1 MNAIRVSVAVR
12 AALEGHRPVVALE
25 STILAHGMP
34 FPRNLETALAVEFD
48 VREAGAVPA
57 TIAVLDGTIHV
68 GLDEHELER
77 VATAPQMLK
86 LSRADLPYAV
96 AGGRDGA
103 TTVAATMFC
112 AHQAG
117 IAVFA
122 TGGIG
127 GVHRGAEE
135 TFDISADLVELSR
148 TKVAVVCAGA
158 KSILDIPKTLELLET
173 LGVPVGVY
181 RSDEFPAF
189 WSVSSGLRAPLR
201 FDDARAIAVTFRTA
215 RELGIDGGMLIANP
229 IAAEMEIPRNIMTT
243 LIERAVT
250 EAHDQRISGKTLTPW
265 LLNRIYELSEGRS
278 LEANVTLVRANAR
291 LAAEIAKEL

>member
-1 MNAIRVSVAVR
+1 MNAIHISAAVR
-12 AALEGHRPVVALE
+12 AALEAHRPVVALE

-57 TIAVLDGTIHV
+57 MIAVLDGTIRV
-68 GLDEHELER
+68 GLDEHELKR

-86 LSRADLPYAV
+86 LSRADLAYAV
-96 AGGRDGA
+96 AAGRDGA

-112 AHQAG
+112 AHRAG

-127 GVHRGAEE
+127 GAHRGVAD
-135 TFDISADLVELSR
+135 TLDISADVTELAR
-148 TKVAVVCAGA
+148 TPVLVVCAGA
-158 KSILDIPKTLELLET
+158 KAILDIPKTLELLET

-189 WSVSSGLRAPLR
+189 WSASSGLRAPLR
-201 FDDARAIAVTFRTA
+201 FDDARVIAATFRTA
-215 RELGIDGGMLIANP
+215 REFDIAGGMLIANP
-229 IAAEMEIPRNIMTT
+229 IAPDMEIPRGTMTT
-243 LIERAVT
+243 LVERAVS
-250 EAHDQRISGKTLTPW
+250 EAHDQSISGKALTPW
-265 LLNRIYELSEGRS
+265 LLNRIYELSDGRS
-278 LEANVTLVRANAR
+278 LEANVALVRANAK

>member
-1 MNAIRVSVAVR
+1 MNAIHVSLAVR
-12 AALEGHRPVVALE
+12 AALEEHRPVVALE

-34 FPRNLETALAVEFD
+34 FPRNLETALAAEFD

-57 TIAVLDGTIHV
+57 TIAVLDGTIRV

-77 VATAPQMLK
+77 VATSPQILK
-86 LSRADLPYAV
+86 LSRADLAHAI

-112 AHQAG
+112 AHRAG

-127 GVHRGAEE
+127 GVHRGAAE
-135 TFDISADLVELSR
+135 TMDVSADLTELAR
-148 TKVAVVCAGA
+148 TPVVVVSAGA
-158 KSILDIPKTLELLET
+158 KAILDIPKTLELLET

-189 WSVSSGLRAPLR
+189 WSASSGLRAPLR
-201 FDDARAIAVTFRTA
+201 FDNPRAIAATFRTA
-215 RELGIDGGMLIANP
+215 RKLGIDGGMLIANP
-229 IAAEMEIPRNIMTT
+229 IAADMEIPRDTMTA
-243 LIERAVT
+243 LIERAVI
-250 EAHDQRISGKTLTPW
+250 EANGQRISGKALTPW

-278 LEANVTLVRANAR
+278 LEANVALVRANAR
-291 LAAEIAKEL
+291 LAAAIAKEL